1 MRELL
6 RDFAQQGG
14 GVLLSSHS
22 LAEVEEMADTII
34 MVNHGRTIW
43 SGSLQDIHATSSCV
57 VVSTTENH
65 RLLHA
70 IATRG
75 LRAEVVDGVVH
86 VFDCENEDIGR
97 ILHEGGFVPL
107 TLTTQRTSLEDA
119 YLEFTTHSAIQRPL
133 SFVVAKTMWP
143 ALACAVGTVAMMV
156 VVVPLENWLLAG
168 TPYSLFDAAVRRQI
182 AALAFVTV
190 SAVSFAAGIALIL
203 RHSATA
209 LGLCISIILIAPIII
224 GQIPVDT
231 AREIAKW
238 LPNNVFNFL
247 TTNAPDAMA
256 TLNYPLLTAAAIAYP
271 LAVLAIGFLR
281 LRRRVV

>member
-1 MRELL
+1 MSAMTLSDRTSGTTARRGREEYTSPSPARLQRFASLRMQRHVFFGNRTLL
-6 RDFAQQGG
+6 LNLAAG
-14 GVLLSSHS
+14 LLAMTG
-22 LAEVEEMADTII
+22 LAAAVAFS
-34 MVNHGRTIW
+34 VANSFR
-43 SGSLQDIHATSSCV
+43 SGQPLDDPAFVQEIF
-57 VVSTTENH
+57 
-65 RLLHA
+65 L
-70 IATRG
+70 
-75 LRAEVVDGVVH
+75 GVVA
-86 VFDCENEDIGR
+86 
-97 ILHEGGFVPL
+97 ILFICSEWSSGFI
-107 TLTTQRTSLEDA
+107 
-119 YLEFTTHSAIQRPL
+119 YTTHSAIQRPL

-168 TPYSLFDAAVRRQI
+168 TPYSISLFDAAVWRQI

-203 RHSATA
+203 RNSATA
-209 LGLCISIILIAPIII
+209 LGLYISIILIAPIII

-256 TLNYPLLTAAAIAYP
+256 TLNYPLLIAAAIAYP

>member
-1 MRELL
+1 MSAMTLSDRTSGTTARRGRDEYTSPSPARLQRFASLRMQRHVFFGNRTLL
-6 RDFAQQGG
+6 LNLAAGLLAMTGLAAAVAFSVANSFRSGQPLDDPAFVQDIAVFGFPFAQIF
-14 GVLLSSHS
+14 L
-22 LAEVEEMADTII
+22 
-34 MVNHGRTIW
+34 
-43 SGSLQDIHATSSCV
+43 
-57 VVSTTENH
+57 
-65 RLLHA
+65 
-70 IATRG
+70 
-75 LRAEVVDGVVH
+75 GVVA
-86 VFDCENEDIGR
+86 
-97 ILHEGGFVPL
+97 ILFICSEWSSGFI
-107 TLTTQRTSLEDA
+107 
-119 YLEFTTHSAIQRPL
+119 YTTHSAIQRPL

-168 TPYSLFDAAVRRQI
+168 TPYSILLFDAAVWRQI

-203 RHSATA
+203 RNSATA
-209 LGLCISIILIAPIII
+209 LGLYISIILIAPIII
-224 GQIPVDT
+224 GQIPVDA

-256 TLNYPLLTAAAIAYP
+256 TLNYPLLIAAAIAYP